1 MDDKT
6 QNTLILVLI
15 IFVCIFAFFAL
26 IHQIAAFRGEIFK
39 YTLIKDPRNAK
50 KPLHISGK
58 EIPKT
63 KNGKAATYCV
73 WLNMNDFS
81 YNMDKAKHVFHVGEK
96 DKSLV
101 GPGVWFYPKKN
112 KLAIKFTTTGSEDR
126 FTDGKLGKVPKGSQC
141 IFPYKIDWD
150 KVGIE
155 KPEHIK
161 EGQLIKTCE
170 KTKDKFAKNG
180 YCPVKL
186 NEEKYVT
193 DVADFASCAKKTY
206 DPNLNNNLLGKK
218 KFCDI
223 ENIPMNRWFHLALE
237 MDGPTLFVYID
248 GRLRKTCVVG
258 DKESG
263 TELVYNKGDIYVT
276 QDGGFGGMITGLRIF
291 PGAIGNYAIHKLYKR
306 GPMNQNIFMPPTIKL
321 PEIPGMPKFK
331 IPKIKLECEAVLK
344 KSCPDYNTAKYELA
358 GSGSDK
364 SCPSGSGS
372 GSKSGG
378 SDDKS
383 KVLNFQEEGGYSFE

>member
-1 MDDKT
+1 
-6 QNTLILVLI
+6 
-15 IFVCIFAFFAL
+15 
-26 IHQIAAFRGEIFK
+26 
-39 YTLIKDPRNAK
+39 
-50 KPLHISGK
+50 
-58 EIPKT
+58 
-63 KNGKAATYCV
+63 
-73 WLNMNDFS
+73 
-81 YNMDKAKHVFHVGEK
+81 
-96 DKSLV
+96 
-101 GPGVWFYPKKN
+101 
-112 KLAIKFTTTGSEDR
+112 
-126 FTDGKLGKVPKGSQC
+126 
-141 IFPYKIDWD
+141 
-150 KVGIE
+150 
-155 KPEHIK
+155 
-161 EGQLIKTCE
+161 
-170 KTKDKFAKNG
+170 
-180 YCPVKL
+180 
-186 NEEKYVT
+186 
-193 DVADFASCAKKTY
+193 
-206 DPNLNNNLLGKK
+206 
-218 KFCDI
+218 
-223 ENIPMNRWFHLALE
+223 MNRWFHLALE